1 MAEAQY
7 KNPRYWMGGDRGLI
21 TENDFVKEA
30 EKRNYEVIKS
40 SKRDDMYKHIDF
52 YLKKNGKAFSVDV
65 KARKKTSRSD
75 KSFDDEYTWVE
86 FKNVA
91 GGAGWLYGE
100 ANYIVFEREKEFIF
114 IDRKELLKFCLDSVE
129 DEHVRHASKAIYKKY
144 QRLDR
149 KDVISRIKLDD
160 AIKQNYFTYPNLSWE
175 KSNGGSSN

>member
-52 YLKKNGKAFSVDV
+52 YLKKNGKSFSVDV

-91 GGAGWLYGE
+91 GGAGGCMVKQTTLSLK
-100 ANYIVFEREKEFIF
+100 ER
-114 IDRKELLKFCLDSVE
+114 R
-129 DEHVRHASKAIYKKY
+129 
-144 QRLDR
+144 
-149 KDVISRIKLDD
+149 
-160 AIKQNYFTYPNLSWE
+160 NLSSLIE
-175 KSNGGSSN
+175 KNF